1 MTTVDGAD
9 DPVIEVTDL
18 RKEYGSTVAVDGV
31 SFEVGANEVFGL
43 LGPNGAG
50 KTTVVEL
57 LQGLRSPTAGEAVVL
72 GHRLPEDRRAVAER
86 VGVVPQSFH
95 TFERLTVRE
104 NVALAGDLHGDSRP
118 VGDVLAEV
126 GLDGYAD
133 ERFGALSGGYRRR
146 TGVAMALVSDP
157 DVLFLDEPTA
167 GLDPAARR
175 STWRLVERLPYLGT
189 AVVLTT
195 HYMDEVEYLADRV
208 ALLVD
213 GCVEAVDAVPALV
226 DAYAG
231 EVRVVVDVAEP
242 VDEAFAA
249 TCEAVLSD
257 AARSVHR
264 DGRGGLV
271 GVFEDRQRAQDVFA
285 DLHDRGDGGRSI
297 DLVSSG
303 MEDVFLELTG
313 GTLDPDGGD
322 RR

>member
-1 MTTVDGAD
+1 MTSTGSTS
-9 DPVIEVTDL
+9 DPVIEVSEL

-31 SFEVGANEVFGL
+31 SFEVRSDEVFGL

-57 LQGLRSPTAGEAVVL
+57 LQGLRAPTAGDVVVL
-72 GHRLPEDRRAVAER
+72 GHRLPENRRAVAER

-104 NVALAGDLHGDSRP
+104 NVALVGSLHGGSRP
-118 VGDVLAEV
+118 VDDVLSAV
-126 GLDGYAD
+126 GLDEYAD

-157 DVLFLDEPTA
+157 EVLFLDEPTA

-175 STWRLVERLPYLGT
+175 STWQLVDKLPDLGT

-213 GCVEAVDAVPALV
+213 GSVEAVDSVSKLV

-231 EVRVVVDVAEP
+231 EVRVVVDVAAP
-242 VDEAFAA
+242 VDEQFVAS
-249 TCEAVLSD
+249 CEAILAD
-257 AARSVHR
+257 AADSVHR
-264 DGRGGLV
+264 TGPDDLV
-271 GVFEDRQRAQDVFA
+271 GVFSDRHRAQDVFA
-285 DLHDRGDGGRSI
+285 ELHDLGGRQSI

-303 MEDVFLELTG
+303 MEDVFLEVTG
-313 GTLDPDGGD
+313 ETLDAEAGD
-322 RR
+322 PP